1 MAYTVPAREARFAQ
15 EFKRSR
21 FIGVATQVSSSEEAA
36 EVLGTLKKEFPDATH
51 HCWAYVLGNPKTS
64 FEMRMDDDGEPSG
77 TAGKPILNV
86 LQHKN
91 VGDILLV
98 VVRYFGGTKLGAGG
112 LVRAYSSTA
121 SGVMECLELVT
132 NTPLRQ
138 ARLRLD
144 YAEEQPVRR
153 LLQELEVTVSSSS
166 YGERVEL
173 SIRFPEDRSQ
183 VLEATLAERTSG
195 RVKLVAI

>member
-1 MAYTVPAREARFAQ
+1 
-15 EFKRSR
+15 
-21 FIGVATQVSSSEEAA
+21 
-36 EVLGTLKKEFPDATH
+36 
-51 HCWAYVLGNPKTS
+51 
-64 FEMRMDDDGEPSG
+64 
-77 TAGKPILNV
+77 
-86 LQHKN
+86 
-91 VGDILLV
+91 
-98 VVRYFGGTKLGAGG
+98 
-112 LVRAYSSTA
+112 
-121 SGVMECLELVT
+121 MECLAVVT

-183 VLEATLAERTSG
+183 VLEAALAERTSG